1 MNNTFDSI
9 SNHSE
14 MSASENKQIKKN
26 PSKHKLAGLLNTAST
41 DEQLRAKV
49 KLLGNLLGNVLLA
62 DAGPKVYDAVEKLR
76 VGFIELHK
84 EDNSQKRKR
93 LMALIESL
101 DEETLTQVVRAFST
115 YFSLVNVAEEA
126 SQLQLRRRKMRKGG
140 ELWIGSFDS
149 TIRTFIDM
157 GMSAERL
164 QTLLDRLA
172 YIPVITAHPTEA
184 KRRSILYAL
193 RRIFLTNEKLHDT
206 RLGKAQRQQVINELE
221 TQIHILWRTDE
232 VRETRPQVRDEIK
245 NGLYYFKESL
255 FNAVPVV
262 YRNLEEKIRDHY
274 PNAQITVPSFLK
286 FGSWIGGD
294 RDGNPNVTPKITELA
309 LRLQS
314 RTSLQEYIKRLN
326 NTFQHLTH
334 SDQLCTPSR
343 EFSESLS
350 LDENLC
356 LYVFD
361 TNPQS
366 YIRSPYQRKL
376 AFMRY
381 RIQQNLNKTRALI
394 ADASA
399 DISQYQHAYATEDD
413 FLQDLILI
421 RDSLC
426 SHGDQKIADLALTDL
441 IRLVESFG
449 FYLMHLDVRQE
460 SSRHTEAV
468 AEILKLCHEQSHPS
482 SLAPGVIS
490 QTGQPIH
497 GHNDYLA
504 LDESGRIELL
514 SELIHNQCHGI
525 RFDESQLNENNKET
539 LAVFKVIEKMHDEI
553 STRAFGEYAI
563 SMTHEASHILEV
575 LLLATLVG
583 LAGKKEDQWFCKI
596 RISPLFETIED
607 LNNIEPLLA
616 RLFNDETYK
625 TLLQASG
632 NMQEVMLGYSD
643 SCKDG
648 GILASSWQLFVAQQ
662 KVIQLADSHHID
674 CRLFHGRGGTIGRGG
689 GPTYESILS
698 QPEGTV
704 HGQIK
709 FTEQGEVLSNKYS
722 NPETAVY
729 ELTLGVTG
737 LMLASRYQLMP
748 GKSTATE
755 ENMAIMS
762 EIMTYGENSYRQ
774 LTDHTEGFLDY
785 FYEATPVN
793 EIAMMNIG
801 SRPSHRKKGDR
812 SKSSVRAI
820 GWVFGWAQAR
830 QTLPAWYGIGT
841 ALQQWVGDD
850 AKYSKQRLQKLRD
863 MYQNWPYFN
872 ALISNTEMALYK
884 ADMRTAKEYS
894 ELCLSKETGLR
905 IYEMIRNEHD
915 RTLEITLKVANM
927 AHLLDD
933 IPPLALSLMRRD
945 PYLDPL
951 NHIQIKLLKRYR
963 DESLNDEERK
973 KWLNPLLRS
982 INAIAAGMRNT
993 G

>member
-9 SNHSE
+9 SDNSE
-14 MSASENKQIKKN
+14 ISVFENKRMKQN
-26 PSKHKLAGLLNTAST
+26 PASHQLAGLLNTAST
-41 DEQLRAKV
+41 DKQLRAKV
-49 KLLGNLLGNVLLA
+49 KLFGNLLGNVLLA
-62 DAGPKVYDAVEKLR
+62 DAGSKVYHAVEKLR
-76 VGFIELHK
+76 LGFIELHR
-84 EDNSQKRKR
+84 EDDSQKRMH
-93 LMALIESL
+93 LMTLIESL

-126 SQLQLRRRKMRKGG
+126 SQLQLRRRKIRKADK
-140 ELWIGSFDS
+140 LWIGSFDS
-149 TIRTFIDM
+149 ALRSFIDM

-193 RRIFLTNEKLHDT
+193 RRIFLTNEKLSDT
-206 RLGKAQRQQVINELE
+206 RLGKLQRQQVINELE
-221 TQIHILWRTDE
+221 TQIHILWRTNE

-255 FNAVPVV
+255 FEAVPVV
-262 YRNLEEKIRDHY
+262 YRNLEDKIREQY
-274 PNAQITVPSFLK
+274 PQAKITVPSFLK

-294 RDGNPNVTPKITELA
+294 RDGNPNVTPDITELA

-326 NTFQHLTH
+326 DVFQHLTH
-334 SDQLCTPSR
+334 SDQLCTPSQ
-343 EFSESLS
+343 EFNQSLGS
-350 LDENLC
+350 DENLRSH
-356 LYVFD
+356 VFAN
-361 TNPQS
+361 NPLA
-366 YIRSPYQRKL
+366 YMHSPYQRKL

-381 RIQQNLNKTRALI
+381 RIQQNLSKTRSLI
-394 ADASA
+394 ADSNA
-399 DISQYQHAYATEDD
+399 DISKYGHAYVSEDD
-413 FLQDLILI
+413 FLHDLILI
-421 RDSLC
+421 RDSLI
-426 SHGDQKIADLALTDL
+426 SHGDQKIADLAITDL

-468 AEILKLCHEQSHPS
+468 AEILKLSNKQSS
-482 SLAPGVIS
+482 Y
-490 QTGQPIH
+490 QE
-497 GHNDYLA
+497 
-504 LDESGRIELL
+504 LDETGRITLL
-514 SELIHNQCHGI
+514 SELIHNQCHDI
-525 RFDESQLNENNKET
+525 SFDDSQLSESNKET
-539 LAVFKVIEKMHDEI
+539 LDVFRVIEKMSDEI
-553 STRAFGEYAI
+553 SPRAFGEYAI

-575 LLLATLVG
+575 MLLATLVG

-607 LNNIEPLLA
+607 LNNIEAVLA
-616 RLFNDETYK
+616 RLFNDETYR

-648 GILASSWQLFVAQQ
+648 GILASSWQLFEAQQ
-662 KVIQLADSHHID
+662 KVIQLADSHQID

-689 GPTYESILS
+689 GPTHESILS

-737 LMLASRYQLMP
+737 LMLASRYQLVP
-748 GKSTATE
+748 GKSTASE

-762 EIMTYGENSYRQ
+762 EIMAYGENSYRQ
-774 LTDHTEGFLDY
+774 LTEHTEGFLDY
-785 FYEATPVN
+785 FYEATPVS

-841 ALQQWVGDD
+841 ALQQWVDDD
-850 AKYSKQRLQKLRD
+850 AKSSKQRLQKLRD

-872 ALISNTEMALYK
+872 ALLSNTEMALYK

-894 ELCLSKETGLR
+894 ELCLSEDTGLR
-905 IYEMIRNEHD
+905 IYEMIRDEHD

-963 DESLNDEERK
+963 DESLSKEERE